1 MNKKVNRLVLAC
13 FLISAFFMQAC
24 TKIETTQVSVAQ
36 TSADTSLASRETTS
50 TKAASNETVPSE
62 STTTTA
68 SSSITSAQTS
78 QSTAET
84 TQKSKAETS
93 AASTTTQTTVDLSLP
108 ENREIDHE
116 WALFLVNQNNPL
128 SQDYS
133 IETKTVYESYMKFKM
148 DSRIADYMI
157 QMISDAKKD
166 GISLIICSA
175 YRSYEKQKAIFDN
188 DVKSYQA
195 QGYSYEDAY
204 AMTAKNVAIP
214 GQSEHA
220 TGLAADVLSDECPS
234 LSEKFENTK
243 AFAWLSEN
251 AYKYG
256 FILRYPKNKTDI
268 TGINYEPWHYR
279 FVGLYHAKKIK
290 DSGLCLEEYIEQ
302 QKAGQ

>member
-36 TSADTSLASRETTS
+36 TSADTSLASRETTN
-50 TKAASNETVPSE
+50 TKATSNETVPSE
-62 STTTTA
+62 STTA

-220 TGLAADVLSDECPS
+220 TGL
-234 LSEKFENTK
+234 
-243 AFAWLSEN
+243 
-251 AYKYG
+251 
-256 FILRYPKNKTDI
+256 
-268 TGINYEPWHYR
+268 
-279 FVGLYHAKKIK
+279 
-290 DSGLCLEEYIEQ
+290 
-302 QKAGQ
+302 

>member
-1 MNKKVNRLVLAC
+1 MNKKVKRLVLAC

-24 TKIETTQVSVAQ
+24 TKIETTQVSIAE
-36 TSADTSLASRETTS
+36 TSADTSPASRETTS

-62 STTTTA
+62 STTA

-108 ENREIDHE
+108 ENGEIDHE
-116 WALFLVNQNNPL
+116 WTLFLVNQNNPL
-128 SQDYS
+128 PQDYS

-148 DSRIADYMI
+148 DRRIADYMI

-175 YRSYEKQKAIFDN
+175 YRSYEKQKAIFDS